1 MISGNDEPLL
11 EMMEEEQVTYSDGS
25 VEKHQV
31 YSRERDAKMVSQGRR
46 MTEARMKGYEGE
58 ACPECQSFTLLRNG
72 SCMKCD
78 TCGST
83 TGCS

>member
-1 MISGNDEPLL
+1 MIEGTKE
-11 EMMEEEQVTYSDGS
+11 VHHSDGRVS
-25 VEKHQV
+25 THKV
-31 YSRERDAKMVSQGRR
+31 YTKEADATMITQAKKMQ
-46 MTEARMKGYEGE
+46 EARMKGYEGE

-78 TCGST
+78 TCGAT